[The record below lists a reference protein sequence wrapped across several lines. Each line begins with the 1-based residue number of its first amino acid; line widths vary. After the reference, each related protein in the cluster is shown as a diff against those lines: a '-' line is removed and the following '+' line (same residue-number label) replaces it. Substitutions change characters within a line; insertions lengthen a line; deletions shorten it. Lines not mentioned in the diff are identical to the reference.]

1 MRSRYLSTLAQN
13 PMDLADMAAYIASV
27 TSGQTGPDID
37 QQGLTGSWYEAA
49 SSGQGFERCA
59 AA

>member
-27 TSGQTGPDID
+27 TSGQTDID